1 MSALSEVETPPAR
14 VIRDW
19 ILRGHVPGSRIGPL
33 SQPGRDFTPGDAH
46 GIYIPF
52 AALLC
57 LAGDDAFGR
66 LAPTCRLALRIA
78 ASFIVAGSIQ
88 AGRTMIRLASA
99 SGVWPREAA
108 VPCNSLAPL

>member
-1 MSALSEVETPPAR
+1 VETPPAR

-19 ILRGHVPGSRIGPL
+19 FFAVTYRAHRS
-33 SQPGRDFTPGDAH
+33 GRYRSLAGVFGPGDAH

-52 AALLC
+52 AALLYF
-57 LAGDDAFGR
+57 AGDDAFGR

-88 AGRTMIRLASA
+88 IGRTMIRLAAA